1 MRFSNASRPRSSFF
15 LPSFASWRSTTIWVA
30 MPAWSRPGS
39 QSASNPLMRFQ
50 RTITS
55 CRVRVK
61 AWPMC
66 SEPVTLGGGM
76 TMANGGFRESG
87 RAVK

>member
-1 MRFSNASRPRSSFF
+1 
-15 LPSFASWRSTTIWVA
+15 

-39 QSASNPLMRFQ
+39 QSASKPLMRFQ

-55 CRVRVK
+55 WRVRVK

-66 SEPVTLGGGM
+66 SEPVTLGGGIM
-76 TMANGGFRESG
+76 IAKRGLADAGSAMKKPLFSQKGYQRDSTSLGS
-87 RAVK
+87 

>member
-1 MRFSNASRPRSSFF
+1 
-15 LPSFASWRSTTIWVA
+15 

-39 QSASNPLMRFQ
+39 QRVSKPLMRFQ

-55 CRVRVK
+55 CSVRVK

-76 TMANGGFRESG
+76 TMANDGPG
-87 RAVK
+87 RAGSALKKPLSSQNRYQRGSTVFGS